1 MVFSKIPVFGMI
13 LQSGPFARGILLFLV
28 LFSILSW
35 AVIITKWVQRQKNRR
50 NSKRFFRRF
59 NDHENLGAWLES
71 YKPEGESATERLAM
85 IAAQEYQRIQSGL
98 PIAKASR
105 DPAFYLTTHFGV
117 LQSEMDNALAREIE
131 NRDWGLTFL
140 AVSTSIS
147 PFVGLLGTV
156 WGIAHSFYEIGSMG
170 SASVN
175 VVAPGIA
182 EALITTILGLVVA
195 IPCGFF
201 YNIFLKQ
208 LRQLETELMTFC
220 NSLVSEVKSFLVME
234 VNSK

>member
-1 MVFSKIPVFGMI
+1 MVFHKIPVIGMVI
-13 LQSGPFARGILLFLV
+13 QAGPFARTVLV
-28 LFSILSW
+28 LLLVFSIVSW
-35 AVIITKWVQRQKNRR
+35 AIIITKWINAKKNKR
-50 NSKRFFRRF
+50 NSKHFFRKF
-59 NDHENLGAWLES
+59 NDHENLGAWLEHF
-71 YKPEGESATERLAM
+71 KPDGESSTERLAM
-85 IAAQEYQRIQSGL
+85 VAAQEYQRIQSSL
-98 PIAKASR
+98 PAAKASKE
-105 DPAFYLTTHFGV
+105 PSFYLATHFGV
-117 LQSEMDNALAREIE
+117 LQSEMDNALAREME

-140 AVSTSIS
+140 AVSTSVS
-147 PFVGLLGTV
+147 PFIGLLGTV

-170 SASVN
+170 SASIN

-208 LRQLETELMTFC
+208 LRQLETELITFC

-234 VNSK
+234 INSK